1 MSDQLVIRCV
11 SKDDFP
17 EWLTLWEGYN
27 KFYGRHGETALDPEI
42 TRSTWAR
49 FFDEHEPMQAMV
61 AERSGKLL
69 GLVHF
74 IYHRSTIQIKPVC
87 YLQDLFTVDH
97 ARGMGVGRA
106 LINAVYN
113 TAKAVGIQR
122 VYWQTQETNT
132 IAMQL
137 YDQMA
142 QKIPFVVYHKKL

>member
-1 MSDQLVIRCV
+1 
-11 SKDDFP
+11 
-17 EWLTLWEGYN
+17 
-27 KFYGRHGETALDPEI
+27 
-42 TRSTWAR
+42 
-49 FFDEHEPMQAMV
+49 
-61 AERSGKLL
+61 
-69 GLVHF
+69 
-74 IYHRSTIQIKPVC
+74 RSTIQIKPVC

-113 TAKAVGIQR
+113 TAKAVGTQR

>member
-1 MSDQLVIRCV
+1 
-11 SKDDFP
+11 
-17 EWLTLWEGYN
+17 
-27 KFYGRHGETALDPEI
+27 
-42 TRSTWAR
+42 RSTWAR

-74 IYHRSTIQIKPVC
+74 IYHRSTIQIKPAC

-106 LINAVYN
+106 LINAVYD

>member
-1 MSDQLVIRCV
+1 MSDQLAIRCV

-106 LINAVYN
+106 LINAVYD